1 MFYTIDTKLKGD
13 PLNKMIESIPPIIRT
28 ISDISESS
36 NSIEEFIMKMDYL
49 PFSSINW
56 INSSSLEEYDIIIV
70 TSNYFSFK
78 INIKGFI
85 RNLKIDKLL
94 NIG

>member
-56 INSSSLEEYDIIIV
+56 LTSDYLKEFEIKISPSNS
-70 TSNYFSFK
+70 FSFL
-78 INIKGFI
+78 ISIKGFV
-85 RNLKIDKLL
+85 RNLTIDKLL
-94 NIG
+94 NI